1 MIGVLVSTFATP
13 TDPDDSDPV
22 PMNRRPKSRVLN
34 DDFLEIRRSI
44 LDLAALLD
52 RFDQAP
58 DDLKH
63 ADPRLEQIREALA
76 ALAATDRPRAETVQR
91 IFSLAYDPNWPAAFG
106 VGTGR

>member
-1 MIGVLVSTFATP
+1 
-13 TDPDDSDPV
+13 
-22 PMNRRPKSRVLN
+22 MNRRPKSRILN

-52 RFDQAP
+52 RFEQAP

-76 ALAATDRPRAETVQR
+76 SLSASDRPRAETVQR
-91 IFSLAYDPNWPAAFG
+91 IFSLAYDPNWPEAFG
-106 VGTGR
+106 VSARR